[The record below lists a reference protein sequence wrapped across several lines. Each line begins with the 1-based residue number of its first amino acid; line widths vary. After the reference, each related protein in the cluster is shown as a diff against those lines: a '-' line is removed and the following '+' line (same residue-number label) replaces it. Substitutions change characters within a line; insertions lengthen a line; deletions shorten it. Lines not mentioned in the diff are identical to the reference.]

1 VDASK
6 LMVYVLNGLG
16 IIRKLGLRRRDAIGL
31 LMLNLISGLFEGV
44 GAAMLLPLME
54 LIVAAGD
61 VAAVSDDIPFWGMV
75 TGLFKALDVPLSLTT
90 LTIAVTATLLAQ
102 AWFACLH
109 KIYKAW
115 VRHGLLRN
123 LRNRIFRHCLAIT
136 LERYERMNLGELLNS
151 QLIEAERAVRTMILT
166 LVLISGAIMIAMYL
180 GLMFTVSVPMTA
192 AIIVIFGAEAFVL
205 PCILKRIRQEGFV
218 LTTANHKYTS
228 HLIGRLNFLR
238 HIRLTGM
245 RDIEFAAGKSF
256 ATRQANSSIQLVRL
270 TAMGV
275 SVVELLIIVSAFTLF
290 YIGHKW
296 FELTLPALLISL
308 GMVFRLATLTKDW
321 TGKFQKLLGQQGGFF
336 WTERLLDDLS
346 EAREELGGS
355 ELFPGIKQN
364 IKFESVSFRYA
375 ARLDIE
381 ALNDVTLE
389 IPAGGFTAIVGP
401 SGAGKSTLVDLLPR
415 LRQPTQG
422 RITIDGRD
430 IATFELLSLRRGI
443 AYVPQEPQLFNVSV
457 GDHIRYGNDSPAAG
471 SADAVK
477 AAATLAG
484 AAEFIEALPQG
495 YDTMLGE
502 GGIELS
508 GGQRQRLDLARAVMR
523 GAPVL
528 ILDEPTSRLDAEAE
542 HVVKEA
548 LQRIRALGTTV
559 IVVAHRFTTVAAA
572 DQIHVFENGRL
583 TASGDHESLT
593 RQGGWYARAFRQ
605 QSFLDVTTD
614 AVQSVNA

>member
-1 VDASK
+1 MRFGTLRRSLK
-6 LMVYVLNGLG
+6 T
-16 IIRKLGLRRRDAIGL
+16 LGLKY
-31 LMLNLISGLFEGV
+31 NLIGIVLVLQLCATVVESLGV
-44 GAAMLLPLME
+44 TMLLPLFE
-54 LIVAAGD
+54 LIVNDGTPSERAA
-61 VAAVSDDIPFWGMV
+61 AMPFWKVLDSTFNWIGIPLTVPVLSIIVVSAIFGRMIFV
-75 TGLFKALDVPLSLTT
+75 YLRQVFLGCFQYNFARDIRILAFGQYLDVSLAKSEQLPPGNVVNDIITESTRAVTSIHSFIESIGISIMISVYSVLLLSISPQL
-90 LTIAVTATLLAQ
+90 TATLAVIVILEIFAIRRFMRLAHRESHASTNANKAFTNYLSERISRIALIRLSQ
-102 AWFACLH
+102 TESKEIETAEQLTSKQFLRYFNISRLAGYMNFAVKALILVTMSALFYTGH
-109 KIYKAW
+109 KFFALTLP
-115 VRHGLLRN
+115 VLMVFLGTALRN
-123 LRNRIFRHCLAIT
+123 L
-136 LERYERMNLGELLNS
+136 M
-151 QLIEAERAVRTMILT
+151 LIQA
-166 LVLISGAIMIAMYL
+166 
-180 GLMFTVSVPMTA
+180 
-192 AIIVIFGAEAFVL
+192 
-205 PCILKRIRQEGFV
+205 
-218 LTTANHKYTS
+218 
-228 HLIGRLNFLR
+228 
-238 HIRLTGM
+238 
-245 RDIEFAAGKSF
+245 FAAKLQTALSNI
-256 ATRQANSSIQLVRL
+256 ASI
-270 TAMGV
+270 T
-275 SVVELLIIVSAFTLF
+275 S
-290 YIGHKW
+290 
-296 FELTLPALLISL
+296 
-308 GMVFRLATLTKDW
+308 
-321 TGKFQKLLGQQGGFF
+321 
-336 WTERLLDDLS
+336 TERLLDDLS